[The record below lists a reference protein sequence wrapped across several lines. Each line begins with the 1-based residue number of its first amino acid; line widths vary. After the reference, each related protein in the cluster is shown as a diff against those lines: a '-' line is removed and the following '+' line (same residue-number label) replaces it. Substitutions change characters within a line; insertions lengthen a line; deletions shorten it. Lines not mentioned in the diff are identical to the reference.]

1 MNKYLVEFLGTLF
14 LMYIILAVRNPLA
27 IGSALAIAIILGGHV
42 SGGHFNPA
50 VSVALTSMGKLNKN
64 DLLPYIL
71 SQIAGSMVAV
81 EISKRFKP

>member
-42 SGGHFNPA
+42 SGGHFNP
-50 VSVALTSMGKLNKN
+50 VVTGVMLMNKKLEPIHT
-64 DLLPYIL
+64 LPYFL
-71 SQIAGSMVAV
+71 AQAAGGLLALQIYKQS
-81 EISKRFKP
+81 F